1 MVQFGDE
8 AARQGGTGIDGRLDA
23 DDLAVRDMTE
33 WVLGNQF
40 ETVTDLNKNNFFDV
54 SRGGKM
60 VAAVVIDPGKGFG
73 KESRAWRETML
84 QIARP
89 GGPLADEH
97 REKFFFGVMDGTEED
112 ADTYL
117 EAYGVLKQNLPQ
129 LIVFNFN
136 AKVSSPANAPTSLLL
151 PVSTCARV

>member
-1 MVQFGDE
+1 
-8 AARQGGTGIDGRLDA
+8 
-23 DDLAVRDMTE
+23 
-33 WVLGNQF
+33 
-40 ETVTDLNKNNFFDV
+40 
-54 SRGGKM
+54 
-60 VAAVVIDPGKGFG
+60 
-73 KESRAWRETML
+73 ML

-89 GGPLADEH
+89 GGPLTDEQ

-136 AKVSSPANAPTSLLL
+136 EKVTNPTRWSRLVWL
-151 PVSTCARV
+151 T